1 MAAAIIT
8 PASEDFDSRTSSVI
22 IALPAPIDISSAS
35 SSSPASRHAAAGS
48 RRKRARNSGS
58 ASSRSISR
66 AATSASALATS
77 ASPEPLPQRLAE
89 HQDHRKE
96 ERDPQG
102 PHDGVDDGLRRQ
114 FQEDLL
120 VTERERD

>member
-8 PASEDFDSRTSSVI
+8 PASEDFDSRMSSVY
-22 IALPAPIDISSAS
+22 IALPAPSDISAAR

-58 ASSRSISR
+58 ESRRSISR

-77 ASPEPLPQRLAE
+77 ASPHPLPQRLAQHE
-89 HQDHRKE
+89 DHRQE
-96 ERDPQG
+96 EGHPQR
-102 PHDGVDDGLRRQ
+102 PHYAVDDGLRRHLPA
-114 FQEDLL
+114 EL
-120 VTERERD
+120 